1 MITFLFSFF
10 FDVSSFFLP
19 LLPWP
24 LVEEAH
30 MATSVRCG
38 DKEQK
43 MRSPPSK
50 PGVASM
56 ASDLLPW
63 SDGWFPK
70 KCLCNVRVKSKLSPL
85 RSPIQIPF
93 GGLHRGCYPPE
104 IEIDR

>member
-1 MITFLFSFF
+1 
-10 FDVSSFFLP
+10 
-19 LLPWP
+19 
-24 LVEEAH
+24 
-30 MATSVRCG
+30 MATSVRCV

-43 MRSPPSK
+43 MRSPRPSK

-70 KCLCNVRVKSKLSPL
+70 QKCGLLCNVRVKSKLSPL

-93 GGLHRGCYPPE
+93 GGLHRGCYSPE